1 MSFTVNVELSN
12 CGIGISISSLRLS
25 IVLTLAITVSL
36 STIDGEDYRESSLVV
51 STDKVSESE
60 RRL

>member
-1 MSFTVNVELSN
+1 
-12 CGIGISISSLRLS
+12 
-25 IVLTLAITVSL
+25 L